1 MHTLHVNLIAAALA
15 VTAVLG
21 TAAAL
26 RTTSLGRAHRASADA
41 AILARARQLDRFEA
55 ALRAQLA
62 KRPPAL
68 PAAPRVAPAVPT
80 PPRVV
85 YRRPPA
91 IVVVRHTH
99 HGDDGG
105 FESAE
110 GGDGGGD

>member
-1 MHTLHVNLIAAALA
+1 MHKVNVFLIAGALA
-15 VTAVLG
+15 VAAVLG
-21 TAAAL
+21 ATAAL

-41 AILARARQLDRFEA
+41 AVVARAKRLDRFEA
-55 ALRAQLA
+55 ALRAQLG

-68 PAAPRVAPAVPT
+68 PAAPRMARAAP

-99 HGDDGG
+99 HGDDDG

>member
-1 MHTLHVNLIAAALA
+1 MHKVNVLLIAGALA
-15 VTAVLG
+15 VAAVLG
-21 TAAAL
+21 ATAAL
-26 RTTSLGRAHRASADA
+26 RTTSLGRAHRSSADA
-41 AILARARQLDRFEA
+41 AVVARAKQLDRFEA
-55 ALRAQLA
+55 TLRAQLA

-68 PAAPRVAPAVPT
+68 PAVPRVVPAAPAPHI
-80 PPRVV
+80 V

-91 IVVVRHTH
+91 IVVVRHVH

>member
-1 MHTLHVNLIAAALA
+1 MHKVNVFLIAGALA
-15 VTAVLG
+15 VAAVLG
-21 TAAAL
+21 ATAAL

-41 AILARARQLDRFEA
+41 AVVARANQLDRFEA

-68 PAAPRVAPAVPT
+68 PAVTRAAPPAPS
-80 PPRVV
+80 PRIV

-99 HGDDGG
+99 HGDDGAS
-105 FESAE
+105 ESAE